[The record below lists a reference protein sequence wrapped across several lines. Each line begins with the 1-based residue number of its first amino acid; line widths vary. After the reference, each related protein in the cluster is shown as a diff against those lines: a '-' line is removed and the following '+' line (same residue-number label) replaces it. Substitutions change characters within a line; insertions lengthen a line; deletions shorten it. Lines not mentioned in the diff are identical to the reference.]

1 MFYLLQLNHVLFRL
15 KKLEEISNSNK
26 EVDENSIN
34 SVIVVN
40 DDTDSEFSIRSHI
53 DNDDDDDDDDTTA
66 NKKGRACNDHR
77 KFKKGFY
84 NYYLVYRYLIS
95 LET

>member
-1 MFYLLQLNHVLFRL
+1 MFSFDK
-15 KKLEEISNSNK
+15 KKLEEKSNSNK

>member
-1 MFYLLQLNHVLFRL
+1 MFSFDK
-15 KKLEEISNSNK
+15 KKLEEKSNSNK

-53 DNDDDDDDDDTTA
+53 DNDDDDDDTTA